1 MNSRINRYWDL
12 RAWQKAMG
20 LAKTNYEITSTF
32 SKAERYGLV
41 LE

>member
-20 LAKTNYEITSTF
+20 LANYEITSTF